1 MNEHAT
7 ELPGGIAVDKEGY
20 LRSLDDWS
28 DEVAIAI
35 ARQEGIHLLQSHW
48 EIIRLLRS
56 FYKRHE
62 VSPANRAL
70 VKLVERELGR
80 DKGRSVYLMKL
91 FGGSPTRLACK
102 IAGLPKPDNC
112 L

>member
-1 MNEHAT
+1 MAT
-7 ELPGGIAVDKEGY
+7 RASSEAAFDKEGY
-20 LRSLDDWS
+20 LKDLSDWNE
-28 DEVAIAI
+28 DIAEEI
-35 ARQEGIHLLQSHW
+35 ARDAGIHLLQSHW
-48 EIIRLLRS
+48 EIIRLLRQ
-56 FYKRHE
+56 FYRRHQ

-80 DKGRSVYLMKL
+80 DKGRSLYLMKL
-91 FGGSPTRLACK
+91 FGGSPAKQVAK